1 MARIPFFAA
10 LASLLFCGVATA
22 AERPNIIVFLADD
35 LGIECVE
42 SYGGLSYKT
51 PNIDRLAASGMRFTH
66 CFADP
71 YCSPSRAQ
79 LLTGRYP
86 LHNGIPRVIFLPDQ
100 HREFLDPAKETSVA
114 KLLKNAGYAT
124 AMAGKWQLSFLE
136 ERDTIRDHGFDE
148 YQAWQIFDNGKK
160 TSRYASPTMRQN
172 GEVISTPGGY
182 GPDENL
188 AFVTDFIERHQDEP
202 FLVYY
207 ACLLPHWPWEP
218 TPDSDVPL
226 SAGKGDGDPK
236 YMKDMVS
243 YLDKQVGAVAATLDR
258 LNLRDNTV
266 LIFVADNGTDQRL
279 KTEWTDGSVERLIP
293 GGKSH
298 MTDTGTRVPMI
309 VSWPGTIQAGSV
321 NNDLVDLSDLLP
333 TLVELGNADPS
344 PQPINGVSFAPQ
356 LRGET
361 GQPRTWIHVQKES
374 QRHVRNREFIL
385 NNQGKLR
392 PVVEYGLKPAQPI
405 SPDSSEAAEAAQQQ
419 LKAALKEAAT
429 FGKSAKP

>member
-1 MARIPFFAA
+1 MIRALLFALSISLLLPT
-10 LASLLFCGVATA
+10 LASA
-22 AERPNIIVFLADD
+22 ADRPNIVLFLADD

-51 PNIDRLAASGMRFTH
+51 PNIDRLAKSGMRFTH

-114 KLLKNAGYAT
+114 KLLKEAGYAT

-136 ERDTIRDHGFDE
+136 ERDTIAAHGFDE
-148 YQAWQIFDNGKK
+148 YQAWQIFNKGAK
-160 TSRYASPTMRQN
+160 TSRYANPTMRQN
-172 GEVISTPGGY
+172 GEVVSTPGGY

-188 AFVTDFIERHQDEP
+188 AFVTDFIERHQDQP
-202 FLVYY
+202 FFVYY

-218 TPDSDVPL
+218 TPDSKDPL
-226 SAGKGDGDPK
+226 TAGKGDGDPK
-236 YMKDMVS
+236 YMADMVS
-243 YLDKQVGAVAATLDR
+243 YLDKQVGQVAATLDR
-258 LNLRDNTV
+258 LGLRDNTI

-279 KTEWTDGSVERLIP
+279 VTNWTDGSIERRIP

-298 MTDTGTRVPMI
+298 MTDTGTRVPLI
-309 VSWPGTIQAGSV
+309 VSWPGKVKAGSV

-333 TLVELGNADPS
+333 TLIELANAKAS
-344 PQPINGVSFAPQ
+344 PQPINGVSFAAQ

-361 GQPRTWIHVQKES
+361 GTPRTWIHVQKEN
-374 QRHVRNREFIL
+374 QRHVRNEQFIL

-392 PVVEYGLKPAQPI
+392 PIVEYGLKEPKPV
-405 SPDSSEAAEAAQQQ
+405 SPDSSAEAKESHAQLQEAMNAAE
-419 LKAALKEAAT
+419 T
-429 FGKSAKP
+429 FGKRSAP